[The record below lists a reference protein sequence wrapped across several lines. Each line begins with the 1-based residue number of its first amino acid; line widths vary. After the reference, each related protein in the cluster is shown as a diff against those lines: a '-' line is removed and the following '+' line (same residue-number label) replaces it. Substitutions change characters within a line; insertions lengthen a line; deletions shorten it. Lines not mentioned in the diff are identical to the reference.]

1 MWIKIN
7 NQVVN
12 STLIRH
18 ISQIE
23 EASPERFHAD
33 KMDEWKRYEMLGLG
47 SREAMKWRYMLN
59 LVGLHL
65 GAETRTE
72 PKNSLIYARWRVIKR
87 TAVPDGAVEEEFVD
101 DWKPFYFF
109 KVQFRQPDGNAT
121 PLLSISSRGYA
132 THDEASAARDALATM
147 LNELEAALPSIEI

>member
-33 KMDEWKRYEMLGLG
+33 KNGQMVGDEF
-47 SREAMKWRYMLN
+47 
-59 LVGLHL
+59 
-65 GAETRTE
+65 
-72 PKNSLIYARWRVIKR
+72 
-87 TAVPDGAVEEEFVD
+87 D
-101 DWKPFYFF
+101 
-109 KVQFRQPDGNAT
+109 
-121 PLLSISSRGYA
+121 
-132 THDEASAARDALATM
+132 
-147 LNELEAALPSIEI
+147 

>member
-33 KMDEWKRYEMLGLG
+33 KMDKWWVTNLTETSFPLAL
-47 SREAMKWRYMLN
+47 KWRDML
-59 LVGLHL
+59 VR
-65 GAETRTE
+65 A
-72 PKNSLIYARWRVIKR
+72 AVKR
-87 TAVPDGAVEEEFVD
+87 TAVPGEAVKEEFVD

-109 KVQFRQPDGNAT
+109 TVQLRQPDGNAI

>member
-33 KMDEWKRYEMLGLG
+33 KMDKWWVTNLTETSFPLAL
-47 SREAMKWRYMLN
+47 KWRDMLVRAA
-59 LVGLHL
+59 LYL
-65 GAETRTE
+65 GTETKTKPHGVDYSRF
-72 PKNSLIYARWRVIKR
+72 RVVKR

>member
-33 KMDEWKRYEMLGLG
+33 KMDKWWVTNLTETSFPLAL
-47 SREAMKWRYMLN
+47 KWRDMLVRAALYLGTETKTKPN
-59 LVGLHL
+59 GLDYS
-65 GAETRTE
+65 RF
-72 PKNSLIYARWRVIKR
+72 RVVKR
-87 TAVPDGAVEEEFVD
+87 PAVPGEAVKEEFVD

-109 KVQFRQPDGNAT
+109 TVQLRQPDGNAT

>member
-33 KMDEWKRYEMLGLG
+33 KMDEWVFLEMLEMG
-47 SREAMKWRYMLN
+47 SAEVMKWRYMLN
-59 LVGLHL
+59 LVGLAL
-65 GAETRTE
+65 GVETRTE
-72 PKNSLIYARWRVIKR
+72 PKNSFTDARWRVIKR
-87 TAVPDGAVEEEFVD
+87 TAVPDEAVKEEFVD

-109 KVQFRQPDGNAT
+109 AVQLRQPDGNAI

>member
-33 KMDEWKRYEMLGLG
+33 KMDKWWVTNLTETSFPLAL
-47 SREAMKWRYMLN
+47 KWRDMLVRAA
-59 LVGLHL
+59 LYL
-65 GAETRTE
+65 GTETKTKPHGVDYSRF
-72 PKNSLIYARWRVIKR
+72 RVVKR
-87 TAVPDGAVEEEFVD
+87 TAVPGEAVKEEFVD
-101 DWKPFYFF
+101 DWKRSSYANRMVTPF
-109 KVQFRQPDGNAT
+109 R
-121 PLLSISSRGYA
+121 SSRSVRAVTLRTTKPQPHA
-132 THDEASAARDALATM
+132 TRWLQC
-147 LNELEAALPSIEI
+147 

>member
-18 ISQIE
+18 ISGIQ

-33 KMDEWKRYEMLGLG
+33 KMDEWVMLEMG
-47 SREAMKWRYMLN
+47 SAQVMKWRYMLN
-59 LVGLHL
+59 LVGLSL

-72 PKNSLIYARWRVIKR
+72 SKIR
-87 TAVPDGAVEEEFVD
+87 
-101 DWKPFYFF
+101 
-109 KVQFRQPDGNAT
+109 
-121 PLLSISSRGYA
+121 LLTLVGG
-132 THDEASAARDALATM
+132 
-147 LNELEAALPSIEI
+147 

>member
-33 KMDEWKRYEMLGLG
+33 KMDDWKRYEMLELG
-47 SREAMKWRYMLN
+47 SLKAVKWRYMLN

-72 PKNSLIYARWRVIKR
+72 PKNSLINARWRVIKR
-87 TAVPDGAVEEEFVD
+87 TAVPGEAVEEEFVD

-109 KVQFRQPDGNAT
+109 KVQLRRPDGNAT
-121 PLLSISSRGYA
+121 PLLSISSRAYA

>member
-33 KMDEWKRYEMLGLG
+33 KWTMVGDEF
-47 SREAMKWRYMLN
+47 
-59 LVGLHL
+59 
-65 GAETRTE
+65 
-72 PKNSLIYARWRVIKR
+72 
-87 TAVPDGAVEEEFVD
+87 D
-101 DWKPFYFF
+101 
-109 KVQFRQPDGNAT
+109 
-121 PLLSISSRGYA
+121 
-132 THDEASAARDALATM
+132 
-147 LNELEAALPSIEI
+147 

>member
-33 KMDEWKRYEMLGLG
+33 KMDEWKRYEMLELG
-47 SREAMKWRYMLN
+47 SPEAMKWRYMLN
-59 LVGLHL
+59 LVGMHL

-72 PKNSLIYARWRVIKR
+72 PRNSLIDARWRVIKR
-87 TAVPDGAVEEEFVD
+87 TAVPGEAVEEEFVD
-101 DWKPFYFF
+101 EWKPFYFF
-109 KVQFRQPDGNAT
+109 KVQLRRPDGNAT
-121 PLLSISSRGYA
+121 PLLSISSRAYA

>member
-23 EASPERFHAD
+23 EASPERFHAN
-33 KMDEWKRYEMLGLG
+33 KMDEWKRYEMLELG
-47 SREAMKWRYMLN
+47 SPEAMKWRYMLN

-72 PKNSLIYARWRVIKR
+72 PRNSLIDARWRVIKR
-87 TAVPDGAVEEEFVD
+87 TAVPGEAVEEEFVD

-109 KVQFRQPDGNAT
+109 TVRLRRPDGNAT
-121 PLLSISSRGYA
+121 PLLSISSRAYA

>member
-33 KMDEWKRYEMLGLG
+33 KMDKWWVTNLTETSFPLAL
-47 SREAMKWRYMLN
+47 KWRDMLVRAALYLGTETKTKPN
-59 LVGLHL
+59 GLDY
-65 GAETRTE
+65 
-72 PKNSLIYARWRVIKR
+72 SCFRVVKR
-87 TAVPDGAVEEEFVD
+87 TAVPGEAVKEEFVD

-109 KVQFRQPDGNAT
+109 TVQLRQPDGNAI

>member
-7 NQVVN
+7 NQVIN

-33 KMDEWKRYEMLGLG
+33 KMDKWWVTNLTETSFPLALKWRDMLGRAALYLG
-47 SREAMKWRYMLN
+47 TETKTKPNGLDYSRF
-59 LVGLHL
+59 
-65 GAETRTE
+65 
-72 PKNSLIYARWRVIKR
+72 RVVKR
-87 TAVPDGAVEEEFVD
+87 TAVPGEAVKEEFVD

-109 KVQFRQPDGNAT
+109 AVQLRQPDGNAT

>member
-7 NQVVN
+7 NQVIN

-18 ISQIE
+18 ISGIQ
-23 EASPERFHAD
+23 EATPEHFHAA
-33 KMDEWKRYEMLGLG
+33 KMDEWQLLETLEMG
-47 SREAMKWRYMLN
+47 SVEVMKWRYMLN
-59 LVGLHL
+59 LVGLYL
-65 GAETRTE
+65 GVETRTE
-72 PKNSLIYARWRVIKR
+72 PEKSLIYARWRVIKR
-87 TAVPDGAVEEEFVD
+87 TAVPDEAVKEEFVD

-132 THDEASAARDALATM
+132 THDEASAARDALVTM

>member
-23 EASPERFHAD
+23 KASPERFHAD
-33 KMDEWKRYEMLGLG
+33 KMDEWKRYEMLELG

-59 LVGLHL
+59 LVGLYL
-65 GAETRTE
+65 GVETRTE

-87 TAVPDGAVEEEFVD
+87 TAVPDEAVKEEFVD

-109 KVQFRQPDGNAT
+109 AVKLRQPDGNAT

>member
-7 NQVVN
+7 QRIVD

-18 ISQIE
+18 ISGIQ

-33 KMDEWKRYEMLGLG
+33 KMDEWKRYEMLELG
-47 SREAMKWRYMLN
+47 SPEAVEWRYMLN

-72 PKNSLIYARWRVIKR
+72 PRNSLIYARWRVIKR

-109 KVQFRQPDGNAT
+109 VVRVREAY
-121 PLLSISSRGYA
+121 SSNPIVKIKSRAYA
-132 THDEASAARDALATM
+132 TRDEASAARDALATM

>member
-33 KMDEWKRYEMLGLG
+33 KMDEWKRYEMLELG
-47 SREAMKWRYMLN
+47 SPEAMKWRYMLN

-72 PKNSLIYARWRVIKR
+72 PRNSLIDARWRVIKR
-87 TAVPDGAVEEEFVD
+87 TAVPGEAVEEEFVD

-109 KVQFRQPDGNAT
+109 TVRLRRPDGNAT
-121 PLLSISSRGYA
+121 PLLSISSRAYA

>member
-33 KMDEWKRYEMLGLG
+33 KMDE
-47 SREAMKWRYMLN
+47 
-59 LVGLHL
+59 
-65 GAETRTE
+65 
-72 PKNSLIYARWRVIKR
+72 
-87 TAVPDGAVEEEFVD
+87 
-101 DWKPFYFF
+101 
-109 KVQFRQPDGNAT
+109 
-121 PLLSISSRGYA
+121 
-132 THDEASAARDALATM
+132 
-147 LNELEAALPSIEI
+147 